1 MEHGEPLD
9 QLTPQKRKSML
20 SILYPISFSVSL
32 FGLILW
38 FYNEKNPTLRRSMSS
53 MFLGGFVAYAFSLA
67 FADGE
72 LGFKLWVLFRD
83 LMVLGTVSTLF
94 SFFKNSKALFFGM
107 FVLLIATF
115 PFTFLKKMNNTFPQK
130 EESSI
135 AETKVPA
142 IKALGE
148 TSAGEIA
155 SNLDENGELLVDL
168 GDGKSMEDLAEIVSK
183 YGLTSERAFT
193 LKDESITDLD
203 DYMVVNIPTEF
214 VKDIDE
220 IEKELMG
227 SGLVDYLEQNEIVQ
241 LSPIETMRPAKRK
254 RTFGINDPGVQEL
267 WGFDELRM
275 DDLYKLLNTKKVIPQ
290 RKANIFIL
298 DTGVDSNHEDLKA
311 NYQSHKKAYDSD
323 RQGHGTHC
331 AGIAAAV
338 TNNKLG
344 VASYAPNNDF
354 VNVTSVKVLTD
365 YGEGTQKSVISGML
379 EAADN
384 GADVISM
391 SLGAPSNK
399 NRKRAYARAVN
410 YCNRQGAIVIA
421 AAGNSNMDA
430 SKYSPANTPGIITV
444 SAVDT
449 NLHRAH
455 FSNYVQNVPFG
466 VAAPGVNIYSTYP
479 NNQYKTFNGTS
490 MACPYVAGL
499 VGLMKSI
506 NPEIKTQEVY
516 EILNKTGR
524 DTKKTTETGKLIQPA
539 NVIAEMLK

>member
-1 MEHGEPLD
+1 
-9 QLTPQKRKSML
+9 ML

-32 FGLILW
+32 LGLILW
-38 FYNEKNPTLRRSMSS
+38 FYNEENPNLRRNMST
-53 MFLGGFVAYAFSLA
+53 MFLGGFVAYVFSLA

-72 LGFKLWVLFRD
+72 LGFKMWVLFRD

-130 EESSI
+130 MENKI
-135 AETKVPA
+135 AKTTIPSQEAPTEVPSN
-142 IKALGE
+142 
-148 TSAGEIA
+148 TEIN
-155 SNLDENGELLVDL
+155 NLDKNGELLVDL
-168 GDGKSMEDLAEIVSK
+168 GDGKSMEDLEKIVSK
-183 YGLTSERAFT
+183 YGLTAERAFT
-193 LKDESITDLD
+193 PKDESSTDLD
-203 DYMVVNIPTEF
+203 DYMVINIPSNFE
-214 VKDIDE
+214 KDIDK
-220 IEKELMG
+220 IEAELMASG
-227 SGLVDYLEQNEIVQ
+227 SVDYLEQNEIVQ
-241 LSPIETMRPAKRK
+241 LSPIESMRPSKRK

-275 DDLYKLLNTKKVIPQ
+275 DDLYKLLKTKKVKPQ

-298 DTGVDSNHEDLKA
+298 DTGVDANHEDLKA

-338 TNNKLG
+338 TNNKIG
-344 VASYAPNNDF
+344 VASYSPNNDF

-365 YGEGTQKSVISGML
+365 YGGGTQKTVISGML

-430 SKYSPANTPGIITV
+430 SKYSPANAPGIITV
-444 SAVDT
+444 SAIDT

-466 VAAPGVNIYSTYP
+466 IAAPGVNIYSTFP
-479 NNQYKTFNGTS
+479 KNQYKTFNGTS

-506 NPEIKTQEVY
+506 NPEIKTKEVY
-516 EILNKTGR
+516 EILDKTGR
-524 DTKKTTETGKLIQPA
+524 DTKSTKQTGKLIQPA
-539 NVIAEMLK
+539 SAVAEMLK

>member
-1 MEHGEPLD
+1 
-9 QLTPQKRKSML
+9 ML
-20 SILYPISFSVSL
+20 SILYPISFSISL
-32 FGLILW
+32 LGLILW

-83 LMVLGTVSTLF
+83 LMVLGTVSTIF

-107 FVLLIATF
+107 FVFLIATF
-115 PFTFLKKMNNTFPQK
+115 PFTYGKKMNNTFPQK
-130 EESSI
+130 MENVLSTSTSSI
-135 AETKVPA
+135 DESQVDNQAS
-142 IKALGE
+142 KAV
-148 TSAGEIA
+148 
-155 SNLDENGELLVDL
+155 SNLDKNGELLVDL
-168 GDGKSMEDLAEIVSK
+168 GDGKSMEDLEKIVSK
-183 YGLTSERAFT
+183 YGLTAERAFSP
-193 LKDESITDLD
+193 KDESATDLD
-203 DYMVVNIPTEF
+203 DYMVINIPTEF
-214 VKDIDE
+214 EKDIDK
-220 IEKELMG
+220 IENELMATG
-227 SGLVDYLEQNEIVQ
+227 SIDYLEQNEIVQ
-241 LSPIETMRPAKRK
+241 LSPVETMRPSKRK

-267 WGFDELRM
+267 WGFDELKM
-275 DDLYKLLNTKKVIPQ
+275 DDLYKLLKSKKVKPQ

-298 DTGVDSNHEDLKA
+298 DTGVDSDHEDLKE
-311 NYQSHKKAYDSD
+311 NYQSYKKAYDSD

-338 TNNKLG
+338 TNNKVG
-344 VASYAPNNDF
+344 VASYSPNNDF

-365 YGEGTQKSVISGML
+365 YGGGTQKTVIAGML

-430 SKYSPANTPGIITV
+430 SKYSPANAPGIITV
-444 SAVDT
+444 SAIDT

-466 VAAPGVNIYSTYP
+466 IAAPGVNIYSTFP
-479 NNQYKTFNGTS
+479 KNQYKTFNGTS

-506 NPEIKTQEVY
+506 NPDIKTQEVY
-516 EILNKTGR
+516 EILDKTGR
-524 DTKKTTETGKLIQPA
+524 NTKNTKQTGKLIQPA
-539 NVIAEMLK
+539 NAVAEMLK

>member
-1 MEHGEPLD
+1 
-9 QLTPQKRKSML
+9 ML
-20 SILYPISFSVSL
+20 SILYPISFSISL

-38 FYNEKNPTLRRSMSS
+38 FYNEENPSLRKKMSTL
-53 MFLGGFVAYAFSLA
+53 FLGGFVSYAFSLA

-72 LGFKLWVLFRD
+72 LGFKFWVLFRD
-83 LMVLGTVSTLF
+83 LMVLGTVSTVF

-107 FVLLIATF
+107 FVILIATF
-115 PFTFLKKMNNTFPQK
+115 PFTYLNKMNNTFPQK
-130 EESSI
+130 TENKV
-135 AETKVPA
+135 AETTSPTKEGLA
-142 IKALGE
+142 E
-148 TSAGEIA
+148 TPLNGIVN
-155 SNLDENGELLVDL
+155 NLDDNGELLVDL
-168 GDGKSMEDLAEIVSK
+168 GEGKSMEDLEKIVSK
-183 YGLTSERAFT
+183 YGLTAERAFT
-193 LKDESITDLD
+193 PKDESSTDLD
-203 DYMVVNIPTEF
+203 DYMVVNIPANF
-214 VKDIDE
+214 LKDIDK
-220 IEKELMG
+220 IEEELMESG
-227 SGLVDYLEQNEIVQ
+227 SVDYLEQNEIVQ
-241 LSPIETMRPAKRK
+241 LSPIETMRPSKRK

-267 WGFDELRM
+267 WGFDELKM
-275 DDLYKLLNTKKVIPQ
+275 DDLYRLLEAKKVKPQ

-298 DTGVDSNHEDLKA
+298 DTGIDSNHEDLKA
-311 NYQSHKKAYDSD
+311 NYQSHKEAYDSD

-344 VASYAPNNDF
+344 VASYSPNNDF
-354 VNVTSVKVLTD
+354 VNVTSIKVLTD
-365 YGEGTQKSVISGML
+365 YGGGTQRTVIAGML

-399 NRKRAYARAVN
+399 NRKRVYARAVN

-430 SKYSPANTPGIITV
+430 SKYSPANAPGIITV
-444 SAVDT
+444 SAIDT

-466 VAAPGVNIYSTYP
+466 IAAPGVNIYSTFP
-479 NNQYKTFNGTS
+479 KNQYKTFNGTS

-506 NPEIKTQEVY
+506 NPAIATKDAY
-516 EILNKTGR
+516 GILDKTGR
-524 DTKKTTETGKLIQPA
+524 DTKNTNETGKLIQPA
-539 NVIAEMLK
+539 SAVAEMLK

>member
-1 MEHGEPLD
+1 
-9 QLTPQKRKSML
+9 ML
-20 SILYPISFSVSL
+20 SILYPISFLISL
-32 FGLILW
+32 VGLILW
-38 FYNEKNPTLRRSMSS
+38 FYNEKNPTLRKSMST
-53 MFLGGFVAYAFSLA
+53 MFLGGFVAYTFSLA

-107 FVLLIATF
+107 FALLIATF

-130 EESSI
+130 MENSVVGDAKPTIKTLESKPI
-135 AETKVPA
+135 RVAV
-142 IKALGE
+142 
-148 TSAGEIA
+148 

-168 GDGKSMEDLAEIVSK
+168 GDGKSMEDLEKIVTK
-183 YGLTSERAFT
+183 YGLTAERAFAP
-193 LKDESITDLD
+193 KDESSTDLD
-203 DYMVVNIPTEF
+203 DYRVVNIPAEF

-220 IEKELMG
+220 IENELMASG
-227 SGLVDYLEQNEIVQ
+227 SVDYLEQNEAIQ
-241 LSPIETMRPAKRK
+241 LSPIETMRPSKRK

-267 WGFDELRM
+267 WGFDELKM
-275 DDLYKLLNTKKVIPQ
+275 DDLYKLLEAKKVKPE

-298 DTGVDSNHEDLKA
+298 DTGIDSNHEDLKA
-311 NYQSHKKAYDSD
+311 NYQSHKEAYDSD

-344 VASYAPNNDF
+344 VASYSPNNDF
-354 VNVTSVKVLTD
+354 VNVTSIKVLTD
-365 YGEGTQKSVISGML
+365 YGGGTQKSVIAGML

-391 SLGAPSNK
+391 SLGALSNK
-399 NRKRAYARAVN
+399 NRMRAYARAVN

-430 SKYSPANTPGIITV
+430 SKYSPANAPGIITV
-444 SAVDT
+444 SAIDT

-466 VAAPGVNIYSTYP
+466 IAAPGVNIYSTFP
-479 NNQYKTFNGTS
+479 GNQYKTFNGTS

-506 NPEIKTQEVY
+506 NPEITTKEVY
-516 EILNKTGR
+516 EILDKTGR
-524 DTKKTTETGKLIQPA
+524 DTKNTNQTGKLIQPA
-539 NVIAEMLK
+539 GAVAEMLK

>member
-1 MEHGEPLD
+1 
-9 QLTPQKRKSML
+9 ML

-32 FGLILW
+32 LGLIMW
-38 FYNEKNPTLRRSMSS
+38 FYNEKNPKLRRNMST

-72 LGFKLWVLFRD
+72 LGFKFWVLFRD
-83 LMVLGTVSTLF
+83 LMVLGTVSTIF
-94 SFFKNSKALFFGM
+94 SFFKNSKALFFGL
-107 FVLLIATF
+107 FVFLIATF
-115 PFTFLKKMNNTFPQK
+115 PFTYLKKMTNTFPQK
-130 EESSI
+130 IESTVTQ
-135 AETKVPA
+135 TKASPTPTLD
-142 IKALGE
+142 KALTPANE
-148 TSAGEIA
+148 TV
-155 SNLDENGELLVDL
+155 SNLDKDGELLVDL
-168 GDGKSMEDLAEIVSK
+168 GDGKSMEDLEKIVVK
-183 YGLTSERAFT
+183 YGLTAERAFFP
-193 LKDESITDLD
+193 KDELSTDLD
-203 DYMVVNIPTEF
+203 DYMVVNIPTGF
-214 VKDIDE
+214 VKDIDK
-220 IEKELMG
+220 IEAELMASG
-227 SGLVDYLEQNEIVQ
+227 SVDYLEQNEIVQ
-241 LSPIETMRPAKRK
+241 LSPIETMRPSKRK
-254 RTFGINDPGVQEL
+254 KTYGINDPGVQEL

-275 DDLYKLLNTKKVIPQ
+275 DDLYKLLKAEKVKPQ

-298 DTGVDSNHEDLKA
+298 DTGVDSNHEDLKD
-311 NYQSHKKAYDSD
+311 NYKSHKKAYDSD

-344 VASYAPNNDF
+344 VASYSPDNEF
-354 VNVTSVKVLTD
+354 VNVTSIKVLTD
-365 YGEGTQKSVISGML
+365 YGGGTQKSVISGML

-410 YCNRQGAIVIA
+410 YCNRNGAIVIA

-430 SKYSPANTPGIITV
+430 SNYSPANAPGIIAV

-466 VAAPGVNIYSTYP
+466 IAAPGVNIYSTYP
-479 NNQYKTFNGTS
+479 GNLYKTFNGTS

-506 NPEIKTQEVY
+506 NPEIKTSEIY

-524 DTKKTTETGKLIQPA
+524 STKNTNQTGKLIQPA
-539 NVIAEMLK
+539 NAIAELLK

>member
-1 MEHGEPLD
+1 
-9 QLTPQKRKSML
+9 ML
-20 SILYPISFSVSL
+20 SILYPLSFSISL

-38 FYNEKNPTLRRSMSS
+38 FYNAENPTLRKNMST
-53 MFLGGFVAYAFSLA
+53 MFLGGFVSYAFSLA

-94 SFFKNSKALFFGM
+94 SFFKNSKPLFFGM

-115 PFTFLKKMNNTFPQK
+115 PFTFLNKMNNTFPQK
-130 EESSI
+130 MENKVVETSQSTNENVEESPFSE
-135 AETKVPA
+135 AVN
-142 IKALGE
+142 
-148 TSAGEIA
+148 
-155 SNLDENGELLVDL
+155 NLDKNGELLVDL
-168 GDGKSMEDLAEIVSK
+168 GEGRSMEDLEKIVSK
-183 YGLTSERAFT
+183 YGLTAERAFIP
-193 LKDESITDLD
+193 KDKSATDLD
-203 DYMVVNIPTEF
+203 DYMIVNIPAEF
-214 VKDIDE
+214 EKDIDE
-220 IEKELMG
+220 IENALMESG
-227 SGLVDYLEQNEIVQ
+227 SVDYLEQNEIVQ
-241 LSPIETMRPAKRK
+241 ISPIETMRPSKRK
-254 RTFGINDPGVQEL
+254 RAFGVNDPGVQEL

-275 DDLYKLLNTKKVIPQ
+275 DDLYKLLKSKKIKPE

-311 NYQSHKKAYDSD
+311 NYQSHKKEYDTD

-338 TNNKLG
+338 TNNKVG
-344 VASYAPNNDF
+344 VASYSPNNDF
-354 VNVTSVKVLTD
+354 VNVTSVKVLSD
-365 YGEGTQKSVISGML
+365 YGGGTQRTVISGML

-430 SKYSPANTPGIITV
+430 SKYSPANAPGIITV
-444 SAVDT
+444 SAIDT
-449 NLHRAH
+449 NLQRAH

-466 VAAPGVNIYSTYP
+466 IAAPGVNIYSTFP
-479 NNQYKTFNGTS
+479 KNQYKTFNGTS

-506 NPEIKTQEVY
+506 NPAINTKDVY
-516 EILNKTGR
+516 EILDKTGR
-524 DTKKTTETGKLIQPA
+524 NTKSTNQTGKLIQPA
-539 NVIAEMLK
+539 SAVAEMLK

>member
-1 MEHGEPLD
+1 
-9 QLTPQKRKSML
+9 ML
-20 SILYPISFSVSL
+20 SILYPISFSLSL

-38 FYNEKNPTLRRSMSS
+38 FYNAENPSLRKKMSTL
-53 MFLGGFVAYAFSLA
+53 FLGGFVSYAFSLA

-72 LGFKLWVLFRD
+72 LGFKFWVLFRD
-83 LMVLGTVSTLF
+83 LMVLGTVSTVF

-107 FVLLIATF
+107 FVVLIATF
-115 PFTFLKKMNNTFPQK
+115 PFTYLNKMNTTFPQK
-130 EESSI
+130 MENKVVATTQPNQKDL
-135 AETKVPA
+135 AEIPLNSEVN
-142 IKALGE
+142 
-148 TSAGEIA
+148 
-155 SNLDENGELLVDL
+155 NLDKNGELLVDL
-168 GDGKSMEDLAEIVSK
+168 GEGKSMEDLEKIVAK
-183 YGLTSERAFT
+183 YGLTAKRAFFP
-193 LKDESITDLD
+193 KDKSATDLD
-203 DYMVVNIPTEF
+203 DYMVINIPDGFE
-214 VKDIDE
+214 KDIDK
-220 IEKELMG
+220 IEDELMASG
-227 SGLVDYLEQNEIVQ
+227 SVDYLEQNEIVQ
-241 LSPIETMRPAKRK
+241 LSPIESMRPSKRK

-275 DDLYKLLNTKKVIPQ
+275 DDLYKLLKSKKVKPQ

-298 DTGVDSNHEDLKA
+298 DTGVDANHEDLKA
-311 NYQSHKKAYDSD
+311 NYQSHKKQYDSD

-338 TNNKLG
+338 TNNKMG

-365 YGEGTQKSVISGML
+365 YGGGTQKTVIAGML

-399 NRKRAYARAVN
+399 NRKRVYARAVN

-430 SKYSPANTPGIITV
+430 SKYSPANAPGIITV
-444 SAVDT
+444 SAIDT

-466 VAAPGVNIYSTYP
+466 IAAPGVNIYSTFP
-479 NNQYKTFNGTS
+479 KNQYKTFNGTS

-506 NPEIKTQEVY
+506 NPEIKTKEVY
-516 EILNKTGR
+516 EILDKTGR
-524 DTKKTTETGKLIQPA
+524 NTKNTNQTGKLIQPA
-539 NVIAEMLK
+539 SAVAEMLK

>member
-1 MEHGEPLD
+1 MF
-9 QLTPQKRKSML
+9 SML
-20 SILYPISFSVSL
+20 SILYPISFSISL

-38 FYNEKNPTLRRSMSS
+38 FYNEKNPTLRKNMST

-72 LGFKLWVLFRD
+72 IGFKLWVLFRD

-94 SFFKNSKALFFGM
+94 SFFKNSKALFFGL

-115 PFTFLKKMNNTFPQK
+115 PFTFLEKMNNTFPQK
-130 EESSI
+130 M
-135 AETKVPA
+135 ETK
-142 IKALGE
+142 ITNE
-148 TSAGEIA
+148 TKEVTNDNSNEIPLNKIV

-168 GDGKSMEDLAEIVSK
+168 GDGKSMADLEKVVEK
-183 YGLTSERAFT
+183 YGLTAKRAFT
-193 LKDESITDLD
+193 PKDESATDLD

-214 VKDIDE
+214 LKDIDK
-220 IEKELMG
+220 IETELMASG
-227 SGLVDYLEQNEIVQ
+227 SVDYLEQNEIVQ
-241 LSPIETMRPAKRK
+241 LSPIETLRPSKRK

-275 DDLYKLLNTKKVIPQ
+275 DDLYKLLKAKKVKPQ
-290 RKANIFIL
+290 RKANVFIL

-311 NYQSHKKAYDSD
+311 NYQSHKKAYDTD

-331 AGIAAAV
+331 AGIAGAV

-344 VASYAPNNDF
+344 VASYSPNNDF
-354 VNVTSVKVLTD
+354 VNITSVKVLTD
-365 YGEGTQKSVISGML
+365 YGGGTQKSVISGML

-430 SKYSPANTPGIITV
+430 SKYSPANAPGIITV

-466 VAAPGVNIYSTYP
+466 IAAPGVNIYSTYP
-479 NNQYKTFNGTS
+479 KNQYKTFNGTS

-506 NPEIKTQEVY
+506 NPEIKTKEVY

-524 DTKKTTETGKLIQPA
+524 NTKNSKETGKLIQPA
-539 NVIAEMLK
+539 NAVAEMLK

>member
-1 MEHGEPLD
+1 
-9 QLTPQKRKSML
+9 ML
-20 SILYPISFSVSL
+20 SILYPISFSISL
-32 FGLILW
+32 LGLILW
-38 FYNEKNPTLRRSMSS
+38 FYNEKNPILRRNMST

-72 LGFKLWVLFRD
+72 VGFKMWVLFRD

-130 EESSI
+130 MEKVLSTATTSIGENIEKSPVLESNST
-135 AETKVPA
+135 A
-142 IKALGE
+142 
-148 TSAGEIA
+148 
-155 SNLDENGELLVDL
+155 NLDKNGELLVDL
-168 GDGKSMEDLAEIVSK
+168 GDGKSMEDLEKIVSK
-183 YGLTSERAFT
+183 YGLTAERAFSP
-193 LKDESITDLD
+193 KDESATDLD
-203 DYMVVNIPTEF
+203 DYMVINIPVDFE
-214 VKDIDE
+214 KDIDK
-220 IEKELMG
+220 IEAELMASG
-227 SGLVDYLEQNEIVQ
+227 SVDYLEQNEIVQ
-241 LSPIETMRPAKRK
+241 LSPIETMRPSKRK
-254 RTFGINDPGVQEL
+254 RAFGINDPGVQEL

-275 DDLYKLLNTKKVIPQ
+275 DDLYKLLKSKKVKPQ

-298 DTGVDSNHEDLKA
+298 DTGIDSNHEDLKA

-338 TNNKLG
+338 TNNKIG
-344 VASYAPNNDF
+344 VASYSPNNDF

-365 YGEGTQKSVISGML
+365 YGGGTQKTVIAGML

-430 SKYSPANTPGIITV
+430 SKYSPANAPGIITV
-444 SAVDT
+444 SAIDT

-466 VAAPGVNIYSTYP
+466 IAAPGVNIYSTFP
-479 NNQYKTFNGTS
+479 KNQYKTFNGTS

-506 NPEIKTQEVY
+506 NPEINTKEVY
-516 EILNKTGR
+516 EILDKTGR
-524 DTKKTTETGKLIQPA
+524 NTKSTNQTGKLIQPA
-539 NVIAEMLK
+539 SAVAEILK